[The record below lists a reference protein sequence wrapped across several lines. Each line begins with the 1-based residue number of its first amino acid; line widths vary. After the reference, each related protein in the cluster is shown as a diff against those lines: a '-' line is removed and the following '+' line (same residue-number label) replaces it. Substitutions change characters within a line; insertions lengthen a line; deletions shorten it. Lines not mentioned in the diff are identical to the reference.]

1 MKFRQKVT
9 VDAAKWTGENL
20 DEMRQ
25 VIGDGPPLRINGAK
39 RRLFVYIQGDDRD
52 PVVVGLG
59 DYLVVKPQCGADNCF
74 DVFTVGLR
82 GNALRGWRRFR
93 SM

>member
-20 DEMRQ
+20 DEMRE
-25 VIGDGPPLRINGAK
+25 VIGDGPPLRVDRFRA
-39 RRLFVYIQGDDRD
+39 LCVYIQGDDRN
-52 PVVVGLG
+52 PVVVKMG

-74 DVFTVGLR
+74 DVFTVR
-82 GNALRGWRRFR
+82 GAVFEA
-93 SM
+93 SYEVAT